1 MISKVGL
8 HALYHDDRK
17 VYLKETARY
26 LFSKH
31 GIVDRIFGNL
41 NRG

>member
-1 MISKVGL
+1 MRVL
-8 HALYHDDRK
+8 RYLEM
-17 VYLKETARY
+17 YLKESAQY

-41 NRG
+41 NHG